1 MQDISIMYLFHLAWR
16 RIWAI
21 VITACLCAT
30 MTFAY
35 CKFVVDPKYKAQS
48 TIYVTNGNINPGDIV
63 EEQEETDGVKT
74 TDVSASVSLSYTVV
88 DILGQPDIYK
98 ELVASNPK
106 YKDANYRLLKSK
118 IAVNRSEEERSMLI
132 YISVTSTDK
141 NEAIDLANDF
151 AAMCQTFIPNNVD
164 KNIKVSITNADSA
177 GIVYPR
183 TVMSSAIAFL
193 VGAVLAFAIAFII
206 DISDQSIR
214 GEDEFVNQY
223 DIPLLG
229 SIPDFDNITSSPNY
243 KGYYGK
249 ASYRSRLK
257 KHLSSSKNS
266 DDSKVSVLD
275 KKQIPFAIV
284 ESYKNIRTGV
294 AYLLAR
300 EEKTSFTIT
309 SANAGE
315 GKSTTAANLAVAFSQ
330 LGKTVLLVDADLRR
344 ASLHKKFKLENGKGL
359 ADVLSGTVTLDE
371 AIITI
376 KPGLNILTAGFIP
389 PNPSELLDSV
399 SFEETMKLLNEK
411 YDYVIVDTPPL
422 NVVTDSML
430 IAPQTGGVILVV
442 RDGYTPHYSIKKVLG
457 DMDFA
462 SINVLGAVMNGSH
475 PKNKNKYI
483 YRKYSYG
490 YYGSYYKYDYRKNGY
505 NYGYSSKPEPKDKT
519 SQEE

>member
-21 VITACLCAT
+21 VIAACLCAA

-35 CKFVVDPKYKAQS
+35 CKFVVNPKYKAQS
-48 TIYVTNGNINPGDIV
+48 TIYVTNGNINPGETV
-63 EEQEETDGVKT
+63 EEQEETDGVKG
-74 TDVSASVSLSYTVV
+74 TDVSASVSLSFTVV
-88 DILGQPDIYK
+88 DILKQPDIYR
-98 ELVASNPK
+98 EMVNTIEK
-106 YKDANYRLLKSK
+106 YNDKNYRLLKNK
-118 IAVNRSEEERSMLI
+118 ISVSRSEEERSMLI
-132 YISVTSTDK
+132 YISATSTDK

-151 AAMCQTFIPNNVD
+151 AALCQTFIPNNVD
-164 KNIKVSITNADSA
+164 KNIRVSTTNADSTSV
-177 GIVYPR
+177 VYPR
-183 TVMSSAIAFL
+183 TVMSTAIAFL
-193 VGAVLAFAIAFII
+193 VGAVLAFAISFII

-223 DIPLLG
+223 EIPLLG
-229 SIPDFDNITSSPNY
+229 SIPDFDNIVSSPNY

-257 KHLSSSKNS
+257 KHLTDSNNA
-266 DDSKVSVLD
+266 DDSRESVLE
-275 KKQIPFAIV
+275 KKQIPFVIV

-294 AYLLAR
+294 AYLLSR
-300 EEKTSFTIT
+300 EEKSSFTIT

-359 ADVLSGTVTLDE
+359 ADVLTGTATLDE
-371 AIITI
+371 AIVTI

-399 SFEETMKLLNEK
+399 NFEETMKLLNEQ

-422 NVVTDSML
+422 NVVTDSMI
-430 IAPQTGGVILVV
+430 IAPQTGGVILIV

-462 SINVLGAVMNGSH
+462 NINILGAVMNGSH

-490 YYGSYYKYDYRKNGY
+490 YYGSYYKYDYHKNGY
-505 NYGYSSKPEPKDKT
+505 NYDYTSKPE
-519 SQEE
+519 SQKETGEQ